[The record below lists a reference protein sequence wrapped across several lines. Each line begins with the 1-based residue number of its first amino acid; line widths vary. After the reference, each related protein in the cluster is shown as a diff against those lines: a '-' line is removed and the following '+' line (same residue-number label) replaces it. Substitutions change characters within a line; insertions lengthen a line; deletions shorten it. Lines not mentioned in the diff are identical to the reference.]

1 MKIATSSALSSMVAT
16 TVLAIA
22 CLASAGTAV
31 AWDYSG
37 EALTKKVTYGDL
49 NLDNE
54 VGAKALY
61 NRIRSAAKEVC
72 APLESKELA
81 RRIYWQTCVHQAVT
95 SAVEQVNRP
104 MVTAVH
110 NHTVNRSSEG

>member
-1 MKIATSSALSSMVAT
+1 MKIATSSALPSMIAT
-16 TVLAIA
+16 ALLAIT
-22 CLASAGTAV
+22 CLASTGTAL

-54 VGAKALY
+54 QGAKALY

-72 APLESKELA
+72 APFESKELA
-81 RRIYWQTCVHQAVT
+81 RRIVWQTCVDHAVT
-95 SAVEQVNRP
+95 SAVGQVNRP

-110 NHTVNRSSEG
+110 NRSVNRSSAG